1 MKNCIFKGSGTAMIT
16 PFSEDDSINYEE
28 IERIIENQIENGT
41 DAIIAC
47 GTTAESATL
56 TEQEHLDVIKFVIEK
71 VKGRIPVIA
80 GTGSND
86 SKFCLELSI
95 DAKNAGADALLI
107 VTPYYNK
114 TSQKGLIEH
123 YNYVANNVKMPIIAY
138 NVPSRTGLNI
148 LPETYY
154 ELSKNEYIVAAKEA
168 NGNIPA
174 LTKTISICGDDF
186 SIYSGDDILTYPI
199 MTLGGKGVISVMSNA
214 LPKVMHDITAAIL
227 NGDFETG
234 RKLSINNY
242 DIEEALTLDV
252 NPMPIKEMMN
262 QMGYNAG
269 KCRMPLTSMSDDA
282 KAKIS
287 AVLKKHNLI

>member
-174 LTKTISICGDDF
+174 LTKTISMCGDDF

>member
-16 PFSEDDSINYEE
+16 PFSDDDSINYEE

-174 LTKTISICGDDF
+174 LTKTISMCGDDF